1 MLRVRLALVVAVSL
15 CFVFVLG
22 FTLYWGAHKI
32 ALYSSRSQAAY
43 EAFDRYQQLYR
54 EAYRYF
60 KQRMDLL
67 LVDQQGTVA
76 DVEMSRQRLHD
87 AVERLRKAAATG
99 LDSANDIEAWQSR
112 QSELD
117 SIARLSASLEA
128 GMHRFDEVDRLRH
141 EGRREAALLLLS
153 EVLEEDIDRTFD
165 PLIDSA
171 ISRERER
178 ALVARERLMGLVGL
192 SSWISVSTALVSVIF
207 SVAAGAMLF
216 RSIRRPIEALMR
228 GTDEIAAGNLLYR
241 IAIDSRD
248 EFGYLAKHFNLMAQE
263 LEIQRRKLGEAQ
275 AALEHKVAER
285 TQELNRLN
293 GELQRLDHARRQF
306 FADISHELRTPIT
319 VIRGEAEVTLRGR
332 NKDADEYKESLQRI
346 LDLSLQLGKLVN
358 DLLFLARAETAHM
371 QFEWETLDFVELV
384 VNAAEDIRVLAQDK
398 SIEVTLNVSDAPV
411 WVRGDK
417 QRLRQ
422 VVFILGDNAARYSDA
437 GSRITIDL
445 EADGAEAVLRVNDR
459 GIGIP
464 AHDLELIFDR
474 YYRSTN
480 ARRSSDDGT
489 GLGLPVAKAIV
500 TAHGGRISA
509 HSSEGH
515 GTTFAVTLPQL
526 TLNESDT
533 DVSAD
538 VDVCQDYAR
547 ESAA

>member
-67 LVDQQGTVA
+67 LVDQQGTAA

-332 NKDADEYKESLQRI
+332 NKDAEEYKESLQRI

-422 VVFILGDNAARYSDA
+422 VVFILGDNAVRYSNA

-445 EADGAEAVLRVNDR
+445 AADGAEAVLRVNDR

-533 DVSAD
+533 DVGAD
-538 VDVCQDYAR
+538 VDVCQEYAR

>member
-1 MLRVRLALVVAVSL
+1 MLRVRLALVVAISL

-67 LVDQQGTVA
+67 LVDQQGTAA

-87 AVERLRKAAATG
+87 AIERLRKAAATD
-99 LDSANDIEAWQSR
+99 LDTANDIEVWQTR

-117 SIARLSASLEA
+117 SIARLSASLEG

-153 EVLEEDIDRTFD
+153 EVLEEDIDRKFG

-192 SSWISVSTALVSVIF
+192 SRWISVSTALVSVIF
-207 SVAAGAMLF
+207 SIAAGAMLF

-228 GTDEIAAGNLLYR
+228 GTDEIAAGNLPYR

-248 EFGYLAKHFNLMAQE
+248 EFGYLAKHFNQMAQE

-285 TQELNRLN
+285 TLELNHLN

-332 NKDADEYKESLQRI
+332 NKDAEEYKESLQRI

-371 QFEWETLDFVELV
+371 QFEWEMLDFIELV

-398 SIEVTLNVSDAPV
+398 SIEVTLNVAETPV

-422 VVFILGDNAARYSDA
+422 VIFILGDNAVRYSNA
-437 GSRITIDL
+437 GSRIAIDL
-445 EADGAEAVLRVNDR
+445 EADGTEAVLRVNDH

-509 HSSEGH
+509 HSSEGA

-533 DVSAD
+533 DGGAD
-538 VDVCQDYAR
+538 VDVCQEYAR

>member
-1 MLRVRLALVVAVSL
+1 MLRVRLALVVAISL

-67 LVDQQGTVA
+67 LVDQQGTAA

-87 AVERLRKAAATG
+87 AIERLRKAAATD
-99 LDSANDIEAWQSR
+99 LDTANDIEVWQTR

-117 SIARLSASLEA
+117 SIARLSASLEG

-153 EVLEEDIDRTFD
+153 EVLEEDIDRKFG

-192 SSWISVSTALVSVIF
+192 SRWISVSTALVSVIF
-207 SVAAGAMLF
+207 SIAAGAMLF

-248 EFGYLAKHFNLMAQE
+248 EFGYLAKHFNQMAQE

-285 TQELNRLN
+285 TLELNHLN

-332 NKDADEYKESLQRI
+332 NKDAEEYKESLQRI

-371 QFEWETLDFVELV
+371 QFEWEMLDFIELV

-398 SIEVTLNVSDAPV
+398 SIEVTLNVAETPV

-422 VVFILGDNAARYSDA
+422 VIFILGDNAVRYSNA
-437 GSRITIDL
+437 GSRIAIDL
-445 EADGAEAVLRVNDR
+445 EADGTEAVLRVNDR

-509 HSSEGH
+509 HSSEGA

-533 DVSAD
+533 DGGAD
-538 VDVCQDYAR
+538 VDVCQEYAR